1 MASKFSINLDQIESK
16 NFIKLFPELAQE
28 LKTHL
33 EYSLDGLRDIKYS
46 SKNCNYSSNDS
57 IWHLNPWKDGY
68 GNIIGAI
75 IKVESISKTHELE
88 LKLSKTK

>member
-16 NFIKLFPELAQE
+16 NFIELFPELAEE

-33 EYSLDGLRDIKYS
+33 EYSLDGLRDIKFKYI

-57 IWHLNPWKDGY
+57 I
-68 GNIIGAI
+68 
-75 IKVESISKTHELE
+75 
-88 LKLSKTK
+88 